1 MAGESAG
8 RKQCD
13 LIMKGGITS
22 GVVYPEAVLQL
33 HQDYDFKSIGGASAG
48 AIAAAATAA
57 AQYGEV
63 AAQDRD
69 HPAARGAGFAGL
81 EALNDELRQPGKM
94 LDLFQAT
101 GRARPLLAV
110 FLAGLRGAHKAKGWR
125 SAVRA
130 ALNVGAALVAEV
142 PIALLAGGAAGFG
155 LLEAFAV
162 LVDGAARAAPLLCG
176 LSIFFGACFGAIV
189 QLLAILIRVLPKQ
202 GFGIC
207 RLHVGDSHPATKPP
221 LTDWLF
227 QRFDEIAGVASLSP
241 RRPLTFGDLATRDLR
256 LELITTNLSELRPY
270 ILPLENHRFLFSRP
284 ELEEY
289 LPKYAVDHLEACAY
303 QSSSVEPPPAFF
315 FLPPA
320 EDLPVAFAARLSLS
334 FPVLI
339 SAVPLYSIKVDAF
352 SRKVDGARVRL
363 EVGDLKKNWFSDGG
377 ICSNFPIHFF
387 DHWLPTRP
395 TFGISLGEMP
405 AAQVS
410 TVAKPFDGM
419 ADGVTVEP
427 RRAEPVHLPKANR
440 PEAAAWR
447 EVSTLVD
454 LFSSVFETMMSYRD
468 TMQGELPGFRE
479 RIVEIRLTK
488 DEGGL
493 NLDMDPA
500 RIDRL
505 ARKGAEAGQLLRG
518 FDFAE
523 HRWVRL
529 QVLMPPLAEELE
541 RLLLQWTKFG
551 GWPDANRPY
560 SRSEGWTAVMQACLQ
575 ALAGTAADHRLEPLK
590 RTDPKPPVR
599 LRATPRI

>member
-1 MAGESAG
+1 MTGDSSR

-22 GVVYPEAVLQL
+22 GVVYPEAVLEL
-33 HQDYDFKSIGGASAG
+33 HQDYDFKCIGGASAG

-57 AQYGEV
+57 AQYADV
-63 AAQDRD
+63 RRQDADRSM
-69 HPAARGAGFAGL
+69 PRGTGFAGL
-81 EALNDELRQPGKM
+81 RALNDELRQPGKM

-101 GRARPLLAV
+101 GKARPLLAV
-110 FLAGLRGAHKAKGWR
+110 FLAALRGAHKAKGWK
-125 SAVRA
+125 SALWA
-130 ALNVGAALVAEV
+130 SLNVSGALVAEV
-142 PIALLAGGAAGFG
+142 PVALLIGAALGFG
-155 LLEAFAV
+155 VLELFAL
-162 LVDGAARAAPLLCG
+162 LVDGAARAAPLLRV
-176 LSIFFGACFGAIV
+176 LSVLLGACIGAIV
-189 QLLAILIRVLPKQ
+189 QLLAILIRILPEQ

-207 RLHVGDSHPATKPP
+207 RLHAGASDPAAKPP

-227 QRFDEIAGVASLSP
+227 QRFDEIAGVSGTSP
-241 RRPLTFGDLATRDLR
+241 KKPLTFGDLAREDLR

-270 ILPLENHRFLFSRP
+270 ILPLETHRFLFSRS
-284 ELEEY
+284 ELEGY
-289 LPKYAVDHLEACAY
+289 LPKYALDHLEAAAY
-303 QSSSVEPPPAFF
+303 QSSTVEPPGGFF

-320 EDLPVAFAARLSLS
+320 DDVPVAFAVRLSLS

-352 SRKVDGARVRL
+352 ARKGNETRLRL
-363 EVGDLKKNWFSDGG
+363 EEKDLKRNWFSDGG

-405 AAQVS
+405 ADQVS
-410 TVAKPFDGM
+410 TVTSPLDGM
-419 ADGVTVEP
+419 AEGVAVEP
-427 RRAEPVHLPKANR
+427 RRAEPVHLPRANR

-454 LFSSVFETMMSYRD
+454 LFSSIFATMMSYRD
-468 TMQGELPGFRE
+468 TMQSELPGFRE
-479 RIVEIRLTK
+479 RIVEIRLSK

-493 NLDMDPA
+493 NLDMKPA
-500 RIDRL
+500 RIERL
-505 ARKGAEAGQLLRG
+505 ARKGAEAGQLLRA

-541 RLLLQWTKFG
+541 RLLLQPARFG
-551 GWPDANRPY
+551 GWPDANKPY
-560 SRSEGWTAVMQACLQ
+560 PRSEAWIAVMQECLG
-575 ALAGTAADHRLEPLK
+575 ALAGTAVDHRLDLLK

>member
-1 MAGESAG
+1 MTGDSSG

-22 GVVYPEAVLQL
+22 GVVYPEAVLEL
-33 HQDYDFKSIGGASAG
+33 HQDYDFKCIGGASAG

-57 AQYGEV
+57 AQYAEV
-63 AAQDRD
+63 M
-69 HPAARGAGFAGL
+69 ARGARPREQGFAGL
-81 EALNDELRQPGKM
+81 KALNDELRLPGKM
-94 LDLFQAT
+94 LQLFQAT
-101 GRARPLLAV
+101 GRAKPLLEV
-110 FLAGLRGAHKAKGWR
+110 FLAALRGAHKAKGWK
-125 SAVRA
+125 A
-130 ALNVGAALVAEV
+130 ALWASVNVAGALVTQV
-142 PIALLAGGAAGFG
+142 PLALLIGGALGFG
-155 LLEAFAV
+155 LLNAFASA
-162 LVDGAARAAPLLCG
+162 VDGAARAAPLLAA
-176 LSIFFGACFGAIV
+176 LSVVVGACLGALF
-189 QLLAILIRVLPKQ
+189 QLLGILFRVLPKQ

-207 RLHVGDSHPATKPP
+207 RLHVAGSDPTTRPP

-227 QRFDEIAGVASLSP
+227 ERFDEIAGVASRSP
-241 RRPLTFGDLATRDLR
+241 RRPLTFDDLAKGDLQ

-270 ILPLENHRFLFSRP
+270 ILPLDTHRFLFSRP
-284 ELEEY
+284 EMEEY
-289 LPKYAVDHLEACAY
+289 LPKYAVDHLEQSAY
-303 QSSSVEPPPAFF
+303 QSSSVEPPPGFF

-320 EDLPVAFAARLSLS
+320 KDLPVAFAVRLSLS

-352 SRKVDGARVRL
+352 SRKVDGTILRL
-363 EVGDLKKNWFSDGG
+363 EEKDLKKNWFSDGG

-405 AAQVS
+405 ADQVS
-410 TVAKPFDGM
+410 TVTSPLDGM
-419 ADGVTVEP
+419 AEGVTVEP
-427 RRAEPVHLPKANR
+427 RKAEPVHLPKANR
-440 PEAAAWR
+440 LEAAAWR
-447 EVSTLVD
+447 DVSTLVD
-454 LFSSVFETMMSYRD
+454 LFSSIFGTMMSYRD
-468 TMQGELPGFRE
+468 TMQSELPGFRE

-493 NLDMDPA
+493 NLDMEPA
-500 RIDRL
+500 RIEQL
-505 ARKGAEAGQLLRG
+505 AKKGAEAGQILRA

-529 QVLMPPLAEELE
+529 QVLMPPLADELE
-541 RLLLQWTKFG
+541 HLLLQATKFG

-560 SRSEGWTAVMQACLQ
+560 PRSEGWMAVMQACLQ
-575 ALAGTAADHRLEPLK
+575 TLAETAADHRLEPLK